1 MAGLGFEPL
10 QSDSTDMILPTS
22 PTALL
27 VLPANHGGISLHGAI
42 HIVSAL
48 VPIVVSLAPE
58 TAMPQAGHSGSQL

>member
-1 MAGLGFEPL
+1 
-10 QSDSTDMILPTS
+10 MILPTS